1 MSNPSLTTNERS
13 AIRSLKALDA
23 KDRVIDF
30 ARARHLS
37 VIRAGHSLDQTV
49 AIVTGEGINLSRT
62 RINVLTKAYAAAPE
76 GVTADEFVTVYV
88 KAATDEN
95 REGAK
100 AKREAAKAAKAEAEG
115 VPQGNGTGADAV
127 RPVTVKDAAR
137 ILWDL
142 VESFGQDATFRA
154 ALTDAAAF
162 VAEPVA
168 A

>member
-1 MSNPSLTTNERS
+1 MSNLSLTTNERS
-13 AIRSLKALDA
+13 AIRSLKALDV
-23 KDRVIDF
+23 KDRAIDF

-49 AIVTGEGINLSRT
+49 AIVTGEGISLSRT

-100 AKREAAKAAKAEAEG
+100 AKREAAKAEAET
-115 VPQGNGTGADAV
+115 VPQGNGTAADAV

-154 ALTDAAAF
+154 ALADAAAF